1 MCALIYIECTT
12 LDLLQYGLCQVQ
24 CESREISDLQ
34 WRQPEVFGY
43 EFGSH
48 PKVPRKYLDPSLFL
62 QKRVE
67 DLVHLKG
74 KFRWGRFSK
83 GDPILS
89 LTKGS
94 DSSWKERRHKRLVCL
109 VRLTWSCVLHVKEKR
124 SFAAFVL
131 LRYSLLYR
139 LRVFIDH
146 FMLIALS
153 IWCLLFLF
161 SF

>member
-24 CESREISDLQ
+24 CESRKISDLQ
-34 WRQPEVFGY
+34 WCQPEFYGY
-43 EFGSH
+43 EFRFQ
-48 PKVPRKYLDPSLFL
+48 PKVPRKYLDPFLFL

-67 DLVHLKG
+67 DLVRLKG

-83 GDPILS
+83 GDPILG

-109 VRLTWSCVLHVKEKR
+109 VSRAFFTSRGSDLARLSCFLGITF
-124 SFAAFVL
+124 SIACACSL
-131 LRYSLLYR
+131 IILCSLLS
-139 LRVFIDH
+139 
-146 FMLIALS
+146 LS
-153 IWCLLFLF
+153 GVYYFCL
-161 SF
+161 S

>member
-24 CESREISDLQ
+24 CESRKISDLQ
-34 WRQPEVFGY
+34 WRQPEVFGH
-43 EFGSH
+43 EFGFH
-48 PKVPRKYLDPSLFL
+48 PRVPKKYLDPSFTPTRTDGRRS
-62 QKRVE
+62 KE
-67 DLVHLKG
+67 NWEKG
-74 KFRWGRFSK
+74 GFSK

-109 VRLTWSCVLHVKEKR
+109 VRLIWSCVPHVKEKR

-131 LRYSLLYR
+131 LRYNFLYR
-139 LRVFIDH
+139 SRAFIDH